1 MRHFLTI
8 PDLSVE
14 ELKGVLA
21 RAKALKQARKRPMSL
36 LSGKTV
42 ALVFQKP
49 SMRTRVAF
57 EVAVLELG
65 GQAIYLGQE
74 DIQLGKREPVKDV
87 ARVLSRYV
95 HGIVLRTFAH
105 SNVEEFAR
113 YSAVPVING
122 LSDWVHPCQALAD
135 VMTIQEAC
143 GGSSGIKVGYIGDGN
158 NVLHSLVEL
167 CARMG
172 ISVSVAAPKGYE
184 PDPVIWRAASAEA
197 KKHRASLALGTDP
210 AAAAKAADIL
220 YTDVWVSMGQEQER
234 AKRLETFAGYQINKQ
249 LLKQAKPECRILH
262 CLPAHRGEEIT
273 DEVME
278 SARSLVVDQ
287 AENRLHAHKALL
299 EFLFTHKTAR
309 KGS

>member
-8 PDLSVE
+8 PDLAVA
-14 ELKGVLA
+14 ELKSVLT
-21 RAKALKQARKRPMSL
+21 RAKALKKTRQKNLSL

-65 GQAIYLGQE
+65 GRVVYLDQE
-74 DIQLGKREPVKDV
+74 DIQLGRREPVKDV

-95 HGIVLRTFAH
+95 HGIVLRTFEH
-105 SNVEEFAR
+105 SDAEEFAR
-113 YSAVPVING
+113 HSTAPVING
-122 LSDWVHPCQALAD
+122 LSDAVHPCQVLAD
-135 VMTIQEAC
+135 VMTIEEAF
-143 GGSSGIKVGYIGDGN
+143 GRLSGLKLGYIGDGN

-172 ISVSVAAPKGYE
+172 INVSVASPKGYE
-184 PDPVIWRAASAEA
+184 PDPAIWRAALKEA
-197 KKHRASLALGTDP
+197 KKHGSSLELGVNP
-210 AAAAKAADIL
+210 KLAAKGADIL
-220 YTDVWVSMGQEQER
+220 YTDVWVSMGQEQQR
-234 AKRLETFAGYQINKQ
+234 NARLKTFEGYQINKE
-249 LLKQAKPECRILH
+249 LLKLAKPGCRVLH

-273 DEVME
+273 EDVLE
-278 SARSLVVDQ
+278 SPQSLVIEQ

-299 EFLFTHKTAR
+299 EFLFK
-309 KGS
+309 K